1 MKGPRIVVR
10 QDAGL
15 PIPMTDHEREAL
27 ALRQR
32 RFKSFI
38 GEALTSHG
46 EVPRLVAECVAGL
59 RLRARTEGLFRVPP
73 NKKGLELLIEQ
84 AKNGRILIEG
94 KDMDAHLVA
103 GLLTWFLRDGIN
115 EPLLKGALENNETLE
130 IFIADR
136 LPHAHVVVLLP
147 VLELLSIVTRTPE
160 SLMPAVNIAKAIGIA
175 LVVQK
180 QEITIEQ
187 VKACH
192 AFVTELL
199 TNAESVI
206 SILERRVGPQ
216 AGRSYI
222 SRSGSSGA
230 ATPLVPSARRSGGAR
245 RKPARPTPVVLPPPS
260 GVPRRPAME

>member
-15 PIPMTDHEREAL
+15 PIPVTDHEREAH
-27 ALRQR
+27 AVADR

-46 EVPRLVAECVAGL
+46 EMPRIVAACVASL
-59 RLRARTEGLFRVPP
+59 RVRARTEGLFRVPP
-73 NKKGLELLIEQ
+73 NKERLEWLIQQ
-84 AKNGRILIEG
+84 AKNGRILMRDILGDKEG

-136 LPHAHVVVLLP
+136 LPHAHAMVLLP
-147 VLELLSIVTRTPE
+147 VLELLSIVARTPE
-160 SLMPAVNIAKAIGIA
+160 SKMQAFTIARAIGIA
-175 LVVQK
+175 LVAQK
-180 QEITIEQ
+180 QQITLEQ
-187 VKACH
+187 ITKCH

-199 TNAESVI
+199 TNAEPVI

-216 AGRSYI
+216 AGRI
-222 SRSGSSGA
+222 GSSGA

-245 RKPARPTPVVLPPPS
+245 PKPAPDVLPRPS
-260 GVPRRPAME
+260 GVQRRPAME